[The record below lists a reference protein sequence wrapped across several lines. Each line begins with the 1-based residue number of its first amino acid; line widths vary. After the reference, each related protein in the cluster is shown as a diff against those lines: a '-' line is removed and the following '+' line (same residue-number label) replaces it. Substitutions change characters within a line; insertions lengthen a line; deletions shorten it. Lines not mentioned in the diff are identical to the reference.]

1 MKIIPL
7 AFESMGVRSSAILV
21 EKNDLRIVIDP
32 AVALA
37 PNRFGL
43 SPHSLEKE
51 AKDVL
56 WSKVKQ
62 EVEKTDII
70 VITHYHFDH
79 FDPKEPD
86 IYEQKRVL
94 LKNPRRMINPSQK
107 TRASSFIK
115 SIKKI
120 ADEIYYVDN
129 KTVMILLTA
138 CPMVRRSPTRNNMYI
153 CTNNI
158 INFAGIESASW

>member
-1 MKIIPL
+1 
-7 AFESMGVRSSAILV
+7 MGVRSSAILV

-43 SPHSLEKE
+43 SPHSLEKG

-62 EVEKTDII
+62 EVVKADII
-70 VITHYHFDH
+70 VVTHYHFDH

-86 IYEQKRVL
+86 IYEQKIVL

-107 TRASSFIK
+107 ARASSFIR

-129 KTVMILLTA
+129 KKFNFEEIKIIFSKPVPHGITA
-138 CPMVRRSPTRNNMYI
+138 ARGYVVEVYL
-153 CTNNI
+153 
-158 INFAGIESASW
+158 ESVHTA